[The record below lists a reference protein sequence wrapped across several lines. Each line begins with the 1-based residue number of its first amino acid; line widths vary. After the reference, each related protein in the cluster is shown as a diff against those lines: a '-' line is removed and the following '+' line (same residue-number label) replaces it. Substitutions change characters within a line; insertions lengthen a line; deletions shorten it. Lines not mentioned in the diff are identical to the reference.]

1 VTTASLQ
8 SVRLGLEAIEDG
20 VVRLVGGEP
29 RAVREISGGASQL
42 DADQPQ
48 AAVLAGFSACLNALN
63 FPIQIVVR
71 AAPVDLV
78 RYVATLEERA
88 RQTLPGT
95 LASLAH
101 DHAAFVQSLAR
112 QRTLL
117 DRRFYVVVPA
127 EPGQR
132 TRWSAWRRAGAQ
144 VGKTAAAEA
153 ARRQLAYRCEELYR
167 QFGRC
172 GLHVRR
178 LSDLELAHL
187 YLACWSPERGRVQR
201 FRQRLNDYTSLAVR
215 ASATPVD
222 AE

>member
-1 VTTASLQ
+1 LTAASVQ
-8 SVRLGLEAIEDG
+8 SVRLGLEAIERG
-20 VVRLVGGEP
+20 VVRLVGGEH
-29 RAVREISGGASQL
+29 RAVLEVSGGASL
-42 DADQPQ
+42 VDADQRQ

-78 RYVATLEERA
+78 RYVAALEERA
-88 RQTLPGT
+88 RQAQPGT
-95 LASLAH
+95 LAGLAH

-117 DRRFYVVVPA
+117 DRRFYIVVPA
-127 EPGQR
+127 EPGKR
-132 TRWSAWRRAGAQ
+132 ARWSGWLHAGAQ
-144 VGKTAAAEA
+144 VGQTAAAEA
-153 ARRQLAYRCEELYR
+153 AQRQLVSRCEELGR
-167 QFGRC
+167 QLGRC
-172 GLHVRR
+172 GLHARR

-201 FRQRLNDYTSLAVR
+201 FRQRLDDYTSLALR
-215 ASATPVD
+215 ASAAPVE

>member
-1 VTTASLQ
+1 VQ
-8 SVRLGLEAIEDG
+8 SARLGLAAIENG
-20 VVRLVGGEP
+20 VVRLADGEH
-29 RAVREISGGASQL
+29 RAVLEVSGGARL
-42 DADQPQ
+42 IDADQRQ

-78 RYVATLEERA
+78 RYVATLEEQA
-88 RQTLPGT
+88 RQALPGT

-127 EPGQR
+127 EPAKR
-132 TRWSAWRRAGAQ
+132 SRWSAWLPAGTPP
-144 VGKTAAAEA
+144 GKSAAAEA
-153 ARRQLAYRCEELYR
+153 AHRQLVYRCAELDR
-167 QFGRC
+167 QLGRC

-178 LSDLELAHL
+178 LSDIELAHL
-187 YLACWSPERGRVQR
+187 YLACWAPERGRVQR
-201 FRQRLNDYTSLAVR
+201 FRQRLDAYTSLAVR
-215 ASATPVD
+215 ASATPRD
-222 AE
+222 AG